1 MGVRVHLPQ
10 QIQLPTVRVR
20 FPRSSLRR
28 RRNPPTQ
35 RLGDLPLEAR
45 VTERPSA
52 IRRSAH
58 SVEKLFTEHRSKKPA
73 IFLSACL
80 RIGAEAT
87 IEVVV
92 THESVRV
99 PFAWA

>member
-1 MGVRVHLPQ
+1 MGVRVQVHLPQ
-10 QIQLPTVRVR
+10 QIQLPTVSVR
-20 FPRSSLRR
+20 IPRSPFRQ
-28 RRNPPTQ
+28 RRNPPAQ
-35 RLGDLPLEAR
+35 RLGDLPLETR

-58 SVEKLFTEHRSKKPA
+58 GVEKLFGEHRSKKPA

-87 IEVVV
+87 IEVMVP
-92 THESVRV
+92 HEKELGSE
-99 PFAWA
+99 